1 MKKVSIIGPHI
12 NMTNQPLKI
21 ACYARVSS
29 DSEEQMS
36 SLSSMISF
44 FESYTRDIPNSVL
57 VGIFTDEGIT
67 GTSMKKRDGFNKLI
81 NLCRQGKINRIITK
95 SISRFARNITESLTV
110 LRELKALGVSVLFLT
125 ENIDTAKSNSEMM
138 LAVYSM
144 TAEMESKAIAYNQR
158 WGFRTRAKNGYY
170 NQSHLPYGYKRVDKE
185 VVIYEKQAIAISKAF
200 ELYVNED
207 YSTLQVS
214 DYLNQHQLGDR
225 KWSQRKVSDLLKNER
240 YCGDMLLQKK
250 YTPDVF
256 PYRLV
261 KNKGDIAQYY
271 VYDVFPAIVDRELFQ
286 KALDKIKKRALKY
299 NINQTGE
306 NQIYAFTS
314 KIVCEDCGTR
324 FKRKVVRK
332 KEYWGCQAHIKKA
345 DDCEVKMISKEEL
358 EDSFIHILYK
368 LNENKFILESYQN
381 QMMDYA
387 LDESTQEEKKKLKNE
402 IAYINKDIQ
411 RIQNYYH
418 KHLLDDQQFQQKYN
432 ELVMNRTLLELEKTK
447 INERIYKRFEV
458 LETKVILD
466 CLSNMEAPYVFDKD
480 VFHMIVDHVVV
491 GRTHM
496 TFVLRN
502 GLNLKVERSS

>member
-1 MKKVSIIGPHI
+1 MKKVSIIDPRI
-12 NMTNQPLKI
+12 NMTNRPLKMG
-21 ACYARVSS
+21 CYARVSS
-29 DSEEQMS
+29 DSEDQMS

-44 FESYTRDIPNSVL
+44 FESYTRDIPNSIL

-67 GTSMKKRDGFNKLI
+67 GTSMEKRDGFHQLI
-81 NLCRQGKINRIITK
+81 NLCRQGKIDRIITK

-158 WGFRTRAKNGYY
+158 WAFRTRAKDGYY
-170 NQSHLPYGYKRVDKE
+170 NQSHLPYGYKRIDKE
-185 VVIYEKQAIAISKAF
+185 IVIDEKQAIAISKAF
-200 ELYVNED
+200 ELYVKED
-207 YSTLQVS
+207 YSTLQVA
-214 DYLNQHQLGDR
+214 DYLNKHQLGDR
-225 KWSQRKVSDLLKNER
+225 KWTQRKVSDLLKNER

-261 KNKGDIAQYY
+261 RNKGNLAQYY

-299 NINQTGE
+299 NSNQTGE

-314 KIVCEDCGTR
+314 KIICENCGTR
-324 FKRKVVRK
+324 FKRKVVRN
-332 KEYWGCQAHIKKA
+332 KEYWGCQSHMKRA

-368 LNENKFILESYQN
+368 LNENKFILESYQK
-381 QMMDYA
+381 QMMNYA
-387 LDESTQEEKKKLKNE
+387 LDESIQEEKKILKKE
-402 IAYINKDIQ
+402 ISYIDKDIIK
-411 RIQNYYH
+411 IQNDYH
-418 KHLLDDQQFQQKYN
+418 EHLLDPQQYQQKHN

-458 LETKVILD
+458 LETKVILE
-466 CLSNMEAPYVFDKD
+466 CLSNTKVPYVFDED
-480 VFHMIVDHVVV
+480 IFHMIVNHVIV
-491 GRTHM
+491 GRTYM
-496 TFVLRN
+496 TFVLKN
-502 GLNLKVERSS
+502 GFNLKVERSS